1 MILSAL
7 NNEAKCLQSFQSLY
21 VSESQCCRIVYQASS
36 RRRYNR
42 YTTVN
47 VIYLFLFVIYCT
59 TLQHCDSDIHNE
71 WKDSKHLSSWYTPH
85 DLCVMMS
92 TLRNV
97 SIDTIS
103 SQCEDQIKTIQTTLL
118 PQRCR
123 VGNKYDY
130 IDISDISIDTD
141 CASLSPIVS
150 LSLTITLTIL

>member
-7 NNEAKCLQSFQSLY
+7 NNEAKCLQSFQS
-21 VSESQCCRIVYQASS
+21 CRILSQASN
-36 RRRYNR
+36 RGRYNNR

-59 TLQHCDSDIHNE
+59 TLQHCDSDTSNE

-85 DLCVMMS
+85 DLCVMLS

-103 SQCEDQIKTIQTTLL
+103 SQCEDQVKTKQTTLL

-123 VGNKYDY
+123 VGNIYDY

-141 CASLSPIVS
+141 CSSHSHP
-150 LSLTITLTIL
+150 LSLYR

>member
-103 SQCEDQIKTIQTTLL
+103 SQCEDQVKTKQTTLL

-123 VGNKYDY
+123 VGNIYDY
-130 IDISDISIDTD
+130 IDISDKSIDTD
-141 CASLSPIVS
+141 CASHSHPFS
-150 LSLTITLTIL
+150 LYR